1 MSYSQIGVTGHRGT
15 PGVTGIDWKKMLMQ
29 EYPRFTIEGR
39 ETRQIR
45 DRFIFDLTVTIT
57 DKITGKKYEFD
68 VEKDYDVI
76 NETEQFIKKL
86 IIDIRNSKLD
96 ELV

>member
-1 MSYSQIGVTGHRGT
+1 MGYSQIGITGSKGT
-15 PGVTGIDWKKMLMQ
+15 PGVTGIDWRKMLMQ
-29 EYPRFTIEGR
+29 EYPRFIIEA
-39 ETRQIR
+39 QIR
-45 DRFIFDLTVTIT
+45 DRFNFDLTVTIT

-76 NETEQFIKKL
+76 NETEEFIKKL